1 MDDAELVRQ
10 TLAGRTEAFADLACR
25 WSARI
30 TAICHARVRR
40 ADVADDLAQEALLR
54 GFRALHTL
62 SDPAKVGAWLM
73 GIAARAALDWLKAK
87 ERTTR
92 SFSALN
98 GDESIEFGSAELP
111 PDGLAFQADERRR
124 ILVAVEALPDPLRQA
139 IMLYYYDDLS
149 YRDLAALLGVSTATI
164 NARLTRARELL
175 RERLT
180 EHKALM
186 PEAPTP

>member
-10 TLAGRTEAFADLACR
+10 VLAGRREAYADLAQR

-30 TAICHARVRR
+30 TAICHARCRL
-40 ADVADDLAQEALLR
+40 ADVADDLAQETLLR

-62 SDPAKVGAWLM
+62 SDPAKFGAWLM

-92 SFSALN
+92 PFSVLGTN
-98 GDESIEFGSAELP
+98 EPYERSLDKP
-111 PDGLAFQADERRR
+111 PDEAVFQAEERRHLLAE
-124 ILVAVEALPDPLRQA
+124 IESLPEAFRQVV
-139 IMLYYYDDLS
+139 MLYYYDDLT

-164 NARLTRARELL
+164 NARLTKAREML
-175 RERLT
+175 RDRLSAFKPVGA
-180 EHKALM
+180 E
-186 PEAPTP
+186 